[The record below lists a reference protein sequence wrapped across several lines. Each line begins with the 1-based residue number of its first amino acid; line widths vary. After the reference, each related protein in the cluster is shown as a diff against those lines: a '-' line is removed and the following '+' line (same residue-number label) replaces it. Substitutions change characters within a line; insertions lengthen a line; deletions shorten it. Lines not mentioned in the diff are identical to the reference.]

1 MDKDKNIEKDNL
13 DELSKEEVTKQE
25 TSQEEAPKEEVAAE
39 EAPKEEVVAEEA
51 TQEDMPYLP
60 FGIGKKVGMTQIF
73 SDDGSVY
80 PTTLVEFGPC
90 YITQIKTLDK
100 DGYTS
105 VQLGFMDVKKD
116 KTTKALSGHFAKSK
130 VSPKRYVKE
139 FLYTNINDISL
150 GQEVSISQFE
160 PGDFL
165 NVTGKSIGKGFA
177 GHMKRHNFGG
187 GRRSHGKNSV
197 MRKAGSVGAGTD
209 PGKVWKGTRMAGRM
223 GGDKVTVKNL
233 EVLKI
238 DKNNNIMFI
247 KGSIPG
253 PNNRIVYINKI

>member
-13 DELSKEEVTKQE
+13 DELSKEEVDKQE
-25 TSQEEAPKEEVAAE
+25 TLKEEAPKEEVAVE
-39 EAPKEEVVAEEA
+39 EAS
-51 TQEDMPYLP
+51 QEDMPYLP

-100 DGYTS
+100 DGYSS
-105 VQLGFMDVKKD
+105 VQLGFMDAKKD

-130 VSPKRYVKE
+130 VSPKKHVKE
-139 FLYTNINDISL
+139 FLHSNISDISL

-165 NVTGKSIGKGFA
+165 NITGKSIGKGFA

-187 GRRSHGKNSV
+187 GRRSHGKNSF

-253 PNNRIVYINKI
+253 PNNRIVYISKI